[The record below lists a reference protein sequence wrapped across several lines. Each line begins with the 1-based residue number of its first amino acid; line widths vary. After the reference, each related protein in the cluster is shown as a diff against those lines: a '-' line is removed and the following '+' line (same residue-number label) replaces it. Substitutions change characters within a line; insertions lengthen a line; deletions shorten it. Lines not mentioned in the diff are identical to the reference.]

1 MTDHRSVRV
10 VSKPTNPVPRA
21 RQSQSSGPSQ
31 QSYALIVG
39 VLSLATTAIAF
50 YDLYLLATNAG

>member
-1 MTDHRSVRV
+1 MSDHRSVRV
-10 VSKPTNPVPRA
+10 VSKPVTPVPRA
-21 RQSQSSGPSQ
+21 RQRRSMGPNE